1 MEPAEHKQQ
10 IRQAILTRRSQLSD
24 AFQKEAAASLVAP
37 LKDLLTQRLAS
48 APRPLH
54 IGVYA
59 AMRRELD
66 LSLCWPLLQA
76 WPATLYFPAVSQGQL
91 LPGAVSPD
99 QAPDDVLRP
108 GHFGVPEPPQD
119 LLLPHWPDL
128 DLILVPGLAF
138 DRIGNRLGWGKA
150 YYDRLLAALPS
161 RTLRVGAAYAFQRLD
176 SLPCEP
182 HDQRMDLLLTPDGW
196 FPVDKSRNMVK

>member
-1 MEPAEHKQQ
+1 MEPAERKRE
-10 IRQAILTRRSQLSD
+10 IRQAILARRSQLSD

-37 LKDLLTQRLAS
+37 LKDLLAQHLAS
-48 APRPLH
+48 VPRPLH

-66 LSLCWPLLQA
+66 LALCWPLLQA
-76 WPATLYFPAVSQGQL
+76 WPATLYFPAVSRGQL

-108 GHFGVPEPPQD
+108 GHFGVPEPPKDQ
-119 LLLPHWPDL
+119 LLECWPDL

-138 DRIGNRLGWGKA
+138 DRLGNRLGWGKA

-161 RTLRVGAAYAFQRLD
+161 RTLRVGAAYAFQLLD
-176 SLPCEP
+176 NLPSEP

-196 FPVDKSRNMVK
+196 FPVDKSRSMVK